1 MPLVPLPPLEDAVAL
16 LPPTVS
22 PVLAPVADGPTSA
35 PPLAPVVV
43 VLPEPAP
50 PLAVAPLEVADA
62 ECDPDAADPEDPDAA
77 LADEADDDRELICDA
92 RLLATL
98 LTELATLTEAIELLY
113 ALSPVIMNSPLE
125 VKSVGVAPDC
135 PPAMAM
141 VYRPAVKFRGMTHT
155 KDPEFWI

>member
-1 MPLVPLPPLEDAVAL
+1 MPLPPLDDAVA
-16 LPPTVS
+16 P
-22 PVLAPVADGPTSA
+22 PVADGPTSA
-35 PPLAPVVV
+35 PPLAPVV

-62 ECDPDAADPEDPDAA
+62 ECDPDAADPDDPDAA